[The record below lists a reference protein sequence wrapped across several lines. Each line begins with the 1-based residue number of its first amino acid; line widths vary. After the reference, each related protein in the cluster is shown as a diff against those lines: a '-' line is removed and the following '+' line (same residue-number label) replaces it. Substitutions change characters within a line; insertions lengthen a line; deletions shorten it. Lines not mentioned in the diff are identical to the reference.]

1 MKILVTGADGFLGS
15 NVVRE
20 LLKRN
25 HNVKAFIYPESK
37 STTLDGLD
45 IERFKGNL
53 LNTDDVIKAAS
64 DVDAV
69 IHTAANTKTWP
80 SRCKSH
86 AAVNIEG
93 TKNVIKAVTENNI
106 KRMVYVGTAN
116 SFGPGTKENPGTEK
130 NPYASAKY
138 GLGYMDSKY
147 QAHLLVLEAVKQ
159 GLPAVIVNP
168 TFMFGPHD
176 SGPSSG
182 AMIVAVYKG
191 KAPGYSPGGKNY
203 VYVKDVAVG
212 ICNALTM
219 GRIGES
225 YILGNEN
232 LSYKEAFELI
242 AQQIGAK
249 TPKTRMP
256 KFAVLAFGALSS
268 GIASITGKA
277 PAVSYPMA
285 RISCDGHYFSPA
297 KAVKELQLPQTP
309 VADAI
314 TEAFNWFKE
323 NNKL

>member
-1 MKILVTGADGFLGS
+1 
-15 NVVRE
+15 
-20 LLKRN
+20 
-25 HNVKAFIYPESK
+25 
-37 STTLDGLD
+37 
-45 IERFKGNL
+45 
-53 LNTDDVIKAAS
+53 
-64 DVDAV
+64 
-69 IHTAANTKTWP
+69 
-80 SRCKSH
+80 
-86 AAVNIEG
+86 
-93 TKNVIKAVTENNI
+93 
-106 KRMVYVGTAN
+106 MVYVGTAN
-116 SFGPGTKENPGTEK
+116 SFGPGTKENPGTET
-130 NPYASAKY
+130 NPYSSAKY
-138 GLGYMDSKY
+138 GLGYIDSKY
-147 QAHLLVLEAVKQ
+147 QAHLLVLDAVKQ
-159 GLPAVIVNP
+159 GLPAIIVNP

-176 SGPSSG
+176 SAPSSG

-225 YILGNEN
+225 YIPGNEN

-242 AQQIGAK
+242 AKQIGAK
-249 TPKTRMP
+249 TPNTRMP

-297 KAVKELQLPQTP
+297 KAVTELQLPQTP